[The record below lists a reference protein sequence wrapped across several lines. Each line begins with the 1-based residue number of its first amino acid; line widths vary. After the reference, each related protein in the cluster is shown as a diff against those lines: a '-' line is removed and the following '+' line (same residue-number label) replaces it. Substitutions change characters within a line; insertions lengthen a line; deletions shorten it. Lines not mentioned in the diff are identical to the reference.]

1 MVGRIVSIVEKEE
14 EEEDGNDSELRFL
27 PDDDDDE
34 ALLLLSLS
42 LLKFPS
48 FNSASAIEA
57 AVTQRNKSSR
67 RLISVVK
74 LIVGIEIIQLCLY
87 C

>member
-1 MVGRIVSIVEKEE
+1 MSIVEKEE
-14 EEEDGNDSELRFL
+14 EEDDDNDGELRFL

-42 LLKFPS
+42 LLTLPS

-57 AVTQRNKSSR
+57 TVTQRNKSSR
-67 RLISVVK
+67 RLISVVV

>member
-1 MVGRIVSIVEKEE
+1 MSIVEKEE
-14 EEEDGNDSELRFL
+14 EEDDDNDGELRFL

-42 LLKFPS
+42 LLTLPS

-57 AVTQRNKSSR
+57 TVTQRNKSSR
-67 RLISVVK
+67 RLISVVV
-74 LIVGIEIIQLCLY
+74 LIVGSEIIQLCLY

>member
-1 MVGRIVSIVEKEE
+1 MSIVEKEE
-14 EEEDGNDSELRFL
+14 EEDDDNDGELRFL
-27 PDDDDDE
+27 PDDDDDDE

-42 LLKFPS
+42 LLTLPS

-57 AVTQRNKSSR
+57 TVTQRNKSSR
-67 RLISVVK
+67 RLISVVV
-74 LIVGIEIIQLCLY
+74 LIVGSEIIQLCLY

>member
-1 MVGRIVSIVEKEE
+1 MSKVEEE
-14 EEEDGNDSELRFL
+14 EEEDDDNDGELRFL

-42 LLKFPS
+42 LLTLPS

-57 AVTQRNKSSR
+57 TVTQTNKSSR
-67 RLISVVK
+67 RLISVVV
-74 LIVGIEIIQLCLY
+74 LIVGSEIIQLCLY

>member
-1 MVGRIVSIVEKEE
+1 MSIVEKEE
-14 EEEDGNDSELRFL
+14 EEDDDDDNDGELRFL

-34 ALLLLSLS
+34 AFLLLSLS
-42 LLKFPS
+42 LLTLPS

-57 AVTQRNKSSR
+57 TVTQRNKSSR
-67 RLISVVK
+67 RLISVVV
-74 LIVGIEIIQLCLY
+74 LIVGSEIIQLCLY

>member
-1 MVGRIVSIVEKEE
+1 MSKVEKEE
-14 EEEDGNDSELRFL
+14 EEDDDNDGELRFL
-27 PDDDDDE
+27 PDDDDDDDE

-42 LLKFPS
+42 LLTLPS

-57 AVTQRNKSSR
+57 TVTQRNKSSR

>member
-1 MVGRIVSIVEKEE
+1 MSIVEKEE
-14 EEEDGNDSELRFL
+14 EEDDDNDGELRFL

-42 LLKFPS
+42 ILTLPS

-57 AVTQRNKSSR
+57 TVTQRNKSSR
-67 RLISVVK
+67 RLISVVI
-74 LIVGIEIIQLCLY
+74 LIVGIEIVLCLY